1 MGQMNN
7 KFVKILKQSFYNELF
22 KVLKSYIIQNRTA
35 LKVSK
40 TNLLEIKYV
49 TLDDFDVRRILA
61 SKSSGN
67 GLYSVLQIVCS
78 LEVNGYGRYGY
89 ETDNGEAW
97 LNVHVSYRLD
107 DGIKDFTVVR
117 VEDSDN
123 KLDFTSEFTDNFVPI
138 ISSSNMET
146 IAEKILEKYQPSM
159 LEEPRSLDISA
170 LITALDIK
178 LIEQKLSQDNSIFGE
193 IIFKDMLI
201 GVFDENEVPIEMEVT
216 KGTIV
221 VDPTIRDFRNQG
233 SYNNTVVHEIVHW
246 ILHRNYQECRM
257 LLDGDT
263 GTSFVDGACDVSV
276 KWTDADWMEW
286 HANGIAPRLLMP
298 KKTTKQKVNEFFTEY
313 SLKYPENAKT
323 SMFEQVIDD
332 IADFFQVSRL
342 AAKIRLQQLGYK
354 EFEGIYNFVGD
365 QYLRSYSFELKAL
378 ASNQTFTISFPNACL
393 LNFKNEKFR
402 ELMDSQRYVYV
413 DSHFCLNN
421 SKYVTM
427 VDYGIYE
434 MTDYAYEHM
443 DECCLV
449 FDIYYKHDRKK
460 DISIT
465 IFNEYIMYRGKSS
478 VDIEVDFSDFL
489 SIVDGKVEIQD
500 GKIFEE
506 LAEVIEN
513 LPSTFPK
520 TLVYHR
526 DRKDLTQE
534 ELEEATGISV
544 STIRRLET
552 KKDTNRSIEH
562 LMALSLGMK
571 LFPTLSFDLVDKSGT
586 SFRDDVATHLAYKMV
601 LSNMYHKGVQECN
614 SWLIEM
620 GIPGFL
626 KKEEKK

>member
-1 MGQMNN
+1 MGKMNN

-40 TNLLEIKYV
+40 TNLLENKYV
-49 TLDDFDVRRILA
+49 TLDDFDVRRTLA
-61 SKSSGN
+61 SKDSGS
-67 GLYSVLQIVCS
+67 GLYSVLQVVCS
-78 LEVNGYGRYGY
+78 LEVSGYGSYDY
-89 ETDNGEAW
+89 ESDNGEAW
-97 LNVHVSYRLD
+97 LNVHTNYRMD
-107 DGIKDFTVVR
+107 NGIKDFTIVK

-123 KLDFTSEFTDNFVPI
+123 KLEFTSEFTDNFIPI
-138 ISSSNMET
+138 ISSSSMET
-146 IAEKILEKYQPSM
+146 IAERILEKYQPNM

-170 LITALDIK
+170 LITALDIQ

-193 IIFKDMLI
+193 IVFKDMLI
-201 GVFDENEVPIEMEVT
+201 RVWDEENSPCEIEVS

-246 ILHRNYQECRM
+246 ILHRYYQECRM
-257 LLDGDT
+257 LLDGDA
-263 GTSFVDGACDVSV
+263 GTSFVDSACEVNV

-298 KKTTKQKVNEFFTEY
+298 KKTTKQKVNDLFTEY

-323 SMFEQVIDD
+323 NMFEQVIDD

-354 EFEGIYNFVGD
+354 EFEGIYNFVGN

-393 LNFKNEKFR
+393 LNFKNAKFR

-449 FDIYYKHDRKK
+449 FDIYYKNDRKK
-460 DISIT
+460 NISIT

-478 VDIEVDFSDFL
+478 VDIEVDFSDYL
-489 SIVDGKVEIQD
+489 SIVDGRIEVRDGEIF
-500 GKIFEE
+500 KE
-506 LAEVIEN
+506 LAKIVDE
-513 LPSTFPK
+513 LPGSFTK

-526 DRKDLTQE
+526 DRKELTQE
-534 ELEEATGISV
+534 ELEEASGISV

-552 KKDTNRSIEH
+552 KSDTNRSVEH
-562 LMALSLGMK
+562 MMALSLGMK
-571 LFPTLSFDLVDKSGT
+571 LFPTLSFDLIDKSGT
-586 SFRDDVATHLAYKMV
+586 SFRDENVTHLAYKMV
-601 LSNMYHKGVQECN
+601 LNNMYHKGSQECN

>member
-1 MGQMNN
+1 MGKMNN

-40 TNLLEIKYV
+40 TNLLENKYV

-61 SKSSGN
+61 SKSSGSR
-67 GLYSVLQIVCS
+67 LYSVLQIVCS

-89 ETDNGEAW
+89 ETDNGEVW

-138 ISSSNMET
+138 ISSSSMET
-146 IAEKILEKYQPSM
+146 IAEKILEKHQPSM

-170 LITALDIK
+170 LITALDIQ
-178 LIEQKLSQDNSIFGE
+178 LIEQKLSQDNSIFG
-193 IIFKDMLI
+193 
-201 GVFDENEVPIEMEVT
+201 
-216 KGTIV
+216 
-221 VDPTIRDFRNQG
+221 
-233 SYNNTVVHEIVHW
+233 EIVHW

-257 LLDGDT
+257 LIGGDA
-263 GTSFVDGACDVSV
+263 GTSFVDSVCEVNV
-276 KWTDADWMEW
+276 KWADADWMEW

-298 KKTTKQKVNEFFTEY
+298 RKTTKEKVNELFTEY

-323 SMFEQVIDD
+323 NMFEQVIDD
-332 IADFFQVSRL
+332 IADFFQVSRF

-449 FDIYYKHDRKK
+449 FDIYYKNDRKK
-460 DISIT
+460 DIPIT

-478 VDIEVDFSDFL
+478 VDIEVDFSDYL
-489 SIVDGKVEIQD
+489 SIVDGRIEVRDGEIF
-500 GKIFEE
+500 KE
-506 LAEVIEN
+506 LAKIVDE
-513 LPSTFPK
+513 LPGSFTK

-526 DRKDLTQE
+526 DRKELTQE
-534 ELEEATGISV
+534 ELEEASGISV

-552 KKDTNRSIEH
+552 KSDANRSVEH
-562 LMALSLGMK
+562 MMALSLGMK

-586 SFRDDVATHLAYKMV
+586 SFRDENVTHLAYKMV
-601 LSNMYHKGVQECN
+601 LNNMYHKGVQECN
-614 SWLIEM
+614 SRLIEM

>member
-40 TNLLEIKYV
+40 TNLLENKYV

-61 SKSSGN
+61 SKSSGSR
-67 GLYSVLQIVCS
+67 LYSVLQIVCS

-138 ISSSNMET
+138 ISSSSMET
-146 IAEKILEKYQPSM
+146 IAEKILEKHQPSM

-170 LITALDIK
+170 LITALDIQ

-193 IIFKDMLI
+193 IVFKDMLI
-201 GVFDENEVPIEMEVT
+201 RVWDEENSPCEIEAS

-257 LLDGDT
+257 LIGGDA
-263 GTSFVDGACDVSV
+263 GTSFVDSVCEVNV
-276 KWTDADWMEW
+276 KWADADWMEW

-298 KKTTKQKVNEFFTEY
+298 RKTTKEKVNELFTEY

-323 SMFEQVIDD
+323 NMFEQVIDD
-332 IADFFQVSRL
+332 IADFFQVSRF

-449 FDIYYKHDRKK
+449 FDIYYKNDRKK
-460 DISIT
+460 DIPIT

-478 VDIEVDFSDFL
+478 VDIEVDFSDYL
-489 SIVDGKVEIQD
+489 SIVDGRIEVRDGEIF
-500 GKIFEE
+500 KE
-506 LAEVIEN
+506 LAKIVDE
-513 LPSTFPK
+513 LPGSFTK

-526 DRKDLTQE
+526 DRKELTQE
-534 ELEEATGISV
+534 ELEEASGISV

-552 KKDTNRSIEH
+552 KSDANRSVEH
-562 LMALSLGMK
+562 MMALSLGMK

-586 SFRDDVATHLAYKMV
+586 SFRDENVTHLAYKMV
-601 LSNMYHKGVQECN
+601 LNNMYHKGVQECN